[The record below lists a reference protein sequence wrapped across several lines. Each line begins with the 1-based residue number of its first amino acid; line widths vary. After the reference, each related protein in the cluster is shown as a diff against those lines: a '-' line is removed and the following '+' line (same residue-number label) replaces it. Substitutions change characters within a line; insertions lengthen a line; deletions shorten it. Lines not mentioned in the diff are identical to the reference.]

1 MAVSLLWLVLGK
13 NIQADILVFLE
24 VQKTNFR
31 GILNL
36 DMMKLVSIELF
47 SFYQKV
53 PRTLDAFF
61 RNI

>member
-53 PRTLDAFF
+53 SRTLDTFF